1 VSNKVE
7 NCVYLD
13 VQISEFSFGWVFGK
27 GLWIRFEHKD
37 ERSLQVKDK
46 EGQDPGKKVEEGDI
60 IQLLCTDYKIMSNIL
75 KSMLK

>member
-1 VSNKVE
+1 MRVLRCSN
-7 NCVYLD
+7 LR
-13 VQISEFSFGWVFGK
+13 ILIWIWFFGK

-46 EGQDPGKKVEEGDI
+46 EGQDPGEKVEDSDL
-60 IQLLCTDYKIMSNIL
+60 IQLLCTDYKIMSNIQNVL

>member
-1 VSNKVE
+1 MFKSQNSH
-7 NCVYLD
+7 LD
-13 VQISEFSFGWVFGK
+13 MVFGK

-46 EGQDPGKKVEEGDI
+46 EGQDPGEKVEDSDL